1 MYKPKISCLLLGLL
15 SGLVFAP
22 TFLVPALLTLSYL
35 CYLVQKSKSWQ
46 EAAIL
51 GYIFGFGHFLSGIYW
66 ISLGVSV
73 YISDFW
79 WAIPFALFGLP
90 IILAFF
96 ISASCVFSFF
106 VRNNNYYH
114 FIFCL
119 YWVLFEWVRSWIFTG
134 LPWNLIGYAF
144 SFSDILIQ
152 PLNIIGIYGLSFIV
166 IYIFTSFYPFFTK
179 QFNQLKVL
187 LLTSSMTL
195 AVIITYGSVRLHNHP
210 TNFTDIKVRLV
221 QPSIPQTDKWNE
233 EEFWHNLMLHINL
246 SKNSESIVNSV
257 GLGYNE
263 QGTKPIDNR
272 RATSDDVD
280 EPKSIDLVIWSEA
293 ALVVPYDI
301 PAVKSELLGLL
312 NSVDATLITGG
323 ISDNKKR
330 IEEFELYTA
339 MYALEK
345 NGNKLFE
352 YHKSHLVPFGE
363 YMPLKKILPFK
374 KLTHGFIDYT
384 EGNGGLVY
392 LDKYNLKIKPLIC
405 YESIFP
411 DFVRTNNEAADVII
425 NVTNDAW
432 YGKSSGPYQH
442 FYISKSRAVENGLP
456 MIRVAN
462 NGISAIIDPLGR
474 VIKKLDL
481 NETNYI
487 DGLIP
492 KKLDSPTISSRFG
505 NITILL
511 IIFLIFLVNYLLD
524 KKLIKSR
531 N

>member
-22 TFLVPALLTLSYL
+22 TFLLPALLTLSYL
-35 CYLVQKSKSWQ
+35 CYLVQKSKDWQ
-46 EAAIL
+46 EAAKL

-66 ISLGVSV
+66 ISIGVSV

-96 ISASCVFSFF
+96 VSASCVFSFF
-106 VRNNNYYH
+106 VRNNKYYH

-152 PLNIIGIYGLSFIV
+152 SLNIIGIYGLSFIV
-166 IYIFTSFYPFFTK
+166 IYISTSFYPFFTK
-179 QFNQLKVL
+179 QFDQLKVL
-187 LLTSSMTL
+187 LLTSSITL
-195 AVIITYGSVRLHNHP
+195 AVIITYGSLRLHNYP

-221 QPSIPQTDKWNE
+221 QPSIPQTEKWSE

-246 SKNSESIVNSV
+246 SENS
-257 GLGYNE
+257 
-263 QGTKPIDNR
+263 QP
-272 RATSDDVD
+272 
-280 EPKSIDLVIWSEA
+280 IDLVIWSEA

-301 PAVKSELLGLL
+301 PVVKSELLGLL

-330 IEEFELYTA
+330 GEDFELYTA

-363 YMPLKKILPFK
+363 YMPFKKILPFK

-384 EGNGGLVY
+384 EGNGGLVH

-411 DFVRTNNEAADVII
+411 DFVRTNNETADVII

-442 FYISKSRAVENGLP
+442 FHISKSRAVENGLP
-456 MIRVAN
+456 MVRVAN
-462 NGISAIIDPLGR
+462 NGISAITDPLGR
-474 VIKKLDL
+474 VVKKLDL

-492 KKLDSPTISSRFG
+492 KKLDSPTIFSKFG

-511 IIFLIFLVNYLLD
+511 IVFFIFLVNYLLD
-524 KKLIKSR
+524 KKLSKSR

>member
-22 TFLVPALLTLSYL
+22 TFLLPALLTLSYL
-35 CYLVQKSKSWQ
+35 CCLVQKSKDWQ
-46 EAAIL
+46 EAAKL
-51 GYIFGFGHFLSGIYW
+51 GYMFGFGHFLSSIYW
-66 ISLGVSV
+66 ISIGVSV

-96 ISASCVFSFF
+96 VSASCVFSFF
-106 VRNNNYYH
+106 VRNNKYYH

-166 IYIFTSFYPFFTK
+166 IYISTSCYPFFTK
-179 QFNQLKVL
+179 QFDQLKVL
-187 LLTSSMTL
+187 LLTSSITL
-195 AVIITYGSVRLHNHP
+195 TVIITYGSIRLYNHP

-221 QPSIPQTDKWNE
+221 QPSIPQTEKWNE
-233 EEFWHNLMLHINL
+233 EGFWHNLMLHINL
-246 SKNSESIVNSV
+246 SENS
-257 GLGYNE
+257 
-263 QGTKPIDNR
+263 QP
-272 RATSDDVD
+272 
-280 EPKSIDLVIWSEA
+280 IDLVIWSEA

-301 PAVKSELLGLL
+301 PVVKSELLGLL

-330 IEEFELYTA
+330 GEDFELYTA

-363 YMPLKKILPFK
+363 YMPFKKILPFK
-374 KLTHGFIDYT
+374 KLTHGFVDYT

-411 DFVRTNNEAADVII
+411 DFVRTNNETADVII

-442 FYISKSRAVENGLP
+442 FHISRSRTVENGLP
-456 MIRVAN
+456 MVRVAN

-474 VIKKLDL
+474 IIKKLDL

-492 KKLDSPTISSRFG
+492 KKLDSPTIFSKFG

-511 IIFLIFLVNYLLD
+511 IVFFIFLVNYLLD
-524 KKLIKSR
+524 KKLINSR
-531 N
+531 D

>member
-22 TFLVPALLTLSYL
+22 TFLLPALLTLSYL
-35 CYLVQKSKSWQ
+35 CYLVQKSKDWK
-46 EAAIL
+46 EAAKL

-66 ISLGVSV
+66 ISIGVSV

-96 ISASCVFSFF
+96 ISANCVFSFF
-106 VRNNNYYH
+106 VRNNKYYH

-166 IYIFTSFYPFFTK
+166 IYISTSCYPFFTK
-179 QFNQLKVL
+179 QFDQLKVL
-187 LLTSSMTL
+187 LLTSSITL
-195 AVIITYGSVRLHNHP
+195 AVIITYGSVRLYNYP
-210 TNFTDIKVRLV
+210 TDFTDIKVRLV

-246 SKNSESIVNSV
+246 SENPQPV
-257 GLGYNE
+257 
-263 QGTKPIDNR
+263 
-272 RATSDDVD
+272 
-280 EPKSIDLVIWSEA
+280 DLVIWSEA

-330 IEEFELYTA
+330 GEDFELYTA

-363 YMPLKKILPFK
+363 YMPFKKILPFK
-374 KLTHGFIDYT
+374 KLTHGFVDYT

-392 LDKYNLKIKPLIC
+392 LDKYDLKIKPLIC

-411 DFVRTNNEAADVII
+411 DFVRTNNETADVII

-442 FYISKSRAVENGLP
+442 FHISRIRAVENGLP
-456 MIRVAN
+456 MVRVAN

-492 KKLDSPTISSRFG
+492 KKLDSPTIFSKFG

-511 IIFLIFLVNYLLD
+511 IVFFIFLVNYLLD
-524 KKLIKSR
+524 KKLINSR
-531 N
+531 D

>member
-22 TFLVPALLTLSYL
+22 TFLLPALLTLSYL
-35 CYLVQKSKSWQ
+35 CCLVQKSKDWQ
-46 EAAIL
+46 EAAKL

-66 ISLGVSV
+66 ISIGVSV

-96 ISASCVFSFF
+96 VSASCVFSFF
-106 VRNNNYYH
+106 VRNNKYYH

-152 PLNIIGIYGLSFIV
+152 SLNIIGIYGLSFIV
-166 IYIFTSFYPFFTK
+166 IYISTSFYPFFTK
-179 QFNQLKVL
+179 QFDQLKVL
-187 LLTSSMTL
+187 LLTSSITL

-221 QPSIPQTDKWNE
+221 QPSIPQTEKWSE

-246 SKNSESIVNSV
+246 SENS
-257 GLGYNE
+257 
-263 QGTKPIDNR
+263 QP
-272 RATSDDVD
+272 
-280 EPKSIDLVIWSEA
+280 IDLVIWSEA

-301 PAVKSELLGLL
+301 PVVKSELLGLL

-330 IEEFELYTA
+330 GEDFELYTA

-363 YMPLKKILPFK
+363 YMPFKKILPFK
-374 KLTHGFIDYT
+374 KLTHGFVDYT

-411 DFVRTNNEAADVII
+411 DFVRTNNETADVII

-442 FYISKSRAVENGLP
+442 FHISRSRAVENGLP
-456 MIRVAN
+456 MVRVAN

-481 NETNYI
+481 NEINYI

-492 KKLDSPTISSRFG
+492 KKLDSPTIFSKFG

-511 IIFLIFLVNYLLD
+511 IVFFIFLVNYLLD
-524 KKLIKSR
+524 KKLINSR
-531 N
+531 D

>member
-1 MYKPKISCLLLGLL
+1 MYKPKIRCSLFGLL

-22 TFLVPALLTLSYL
+22 TFILPALLTLSYL

-46 EAAIL
+46 EAAKL
-51 GYIFGFGHFLSGIYW
+51 GCIFGFGHFLSGIYW
-66 ISLGVSV
+66 ISIGVSV

-106 VRNNNYYH
+106 VRNNKYYH

-119 YWVLFEWVRSWIFTG
+119 YWVLFEWVRSCILTG

-166 IYIFTSFYPFFTK
+166 IYISTSCYPFFTK

-187 LLTSSMTL
+187 LLTSSITL
-195 AVIITYGSVRLHNHP
+195 AVIITYGSIRLNNNQA
-210 TNFTDIKVRLV
+210 NFTDIKIRLV
-221 QPSIPQTDKWNE
+221 QPSISQTDKWNE
-233 EEFWHNLMLHINL
+233 EELWHNLMLHINL
-246 SKNSESIVNSV
+246 SK
-257 GLGYNE
+257 
-263 QGTKPIDNR
+263 TP
-272 RATSDDVD
+272 
-280 EPKSIDLVIWSEA
+280 EPTDLVIWSEA

-301 PAVKSELLGLL
+301 PAVKAELLGLL
-312 NSVDATLITGG
+312 NSLEAVLITGG

-330 IEEFELYTA
+330 GEDFELYTA

-345 NGNKLFE
+345 NVGKLFE

-411 DFVRTNNEAADVII
+411 DFVRTNNETVDVII

-442 FYISKSRAVENGLP
+442 FYISRSRTIENGLP
-456 MIRVAN
+456 MVRVAN

-481 NETNYI
+481 NEINYI

-492 KKLDSPTISSRFG
+492 KKLNSPTIFSIFG

-511 IIFLIFLVNYLLD
+511 IIFFIFSVNYLLD
-524 KKLIKSR
+524 KKLINSR

>member
-1 MYKPKISCLLLGLL
+1 MYHPKIISLLLGLL

-22 TFLVPALLTLSYL
+22 TFFIPALFTLSYL
-35 CYLVQKSKSWQ
+35 CYLIQKSENWQ
-46 EAAIL
+46 EAAKF
-51 GYIFGFGHFLSGIYW
+51 GYLFGFGHFLSGIYW
-66 ISLGVSV
+66 ISIGVSV
-73 YISDFW
+73 YIADFW

-90 IILAFF
+90 LVLAFF
-96 ISASCVFSFF
+96 ISASSAASFF
-106 VRNNNYYH
+106 YRNSKYYQ

-119 YWVLFEWVRSWIFTG
+119 FWVLFEWVRSWIFTG

-152 PLNIIGIYGLSFIV
+152 PLSIIGIYGLSFIV
-166 IYIFTSFYPFFTK
+166 IYISTSFYPFFTK
-179 QFNQLKVL
+179 QFNQLKIL
-187 LLTSSMTL
+187 LFTSTIILT
-195 AVIITYGSVRLHNHP
+195 VIIIYGTIRLNNYP

-221 QPSIPQTDKWNE
+221 QPSIPQPEKWNE

-246 SKNSESIVNSV
+246 SENSEP
-257 GLGYNE
+257 
-263 QGTKPIDNR
+263 T
-272 RATSDDVD
+272 
-280 EPKSIDLVIWSEA
+280 DLIIWSEA
-293 ALVVPYDI
+293 ALVVPEYI
-301 PAVKSELLGLL
+301 PQVKSELLKML
-312 NSVDATLITGG
+312 NSTNAILITGG
-323 ISDNKKR
+323 ISDNNKHG
-330 IEEFELYTA
+330 EEFELYTA
-339 MYALEK
+339 MYAIAK
-345 NGNKLFE
+345 NGHKLFE

-374 KLTHGFIDYT
+374 KLTHGLIDYK
-384 EGNGGLVY
+384 EGSGGLVY

-411 DFVRTNNEAADVII
+411 DFVRTNNEIADVII

-474 VIKKLDL
+474 VIEKLDL
-481 NETNYI
+481 NEINYI
-487 DGLIP
+487 NGLIP
-492 KKLDSPTISSRFG
+492 KKLNFPTIFSKFG
-505 NITILL
+505 NIAILS
-511 IIFLIFLVNYLLD
+511 IIFCIFLINYLLV
-524 KKLIKSR
+524 KKLDNSG

>member
-22 TFLVPALLTLSYL
+22 TFLLPALLTLSYL
-35 CYLVQKSKSWQ
+35 CYLVQNSKDWQ
-46 EAAIL
+46 EAAKL

-66 ISLGVSV
+66 ISISVSV

-96 ISASCVFSFF
+96 ISVSCVFSFF
-106 VRNNNYYH
+106 VRNNKYYH

-166 IYIFTSFYPFFTK
+166 IYISTSFYPFFTK
-179 QFNQLKVL
+179 QFDQLKVL
-187 LLTSSMTL
+187 LLTSSITL
-195 AVIITYGSVRLHNHP
+195 AVIITFGNIRLYNHP

-221 QPSIPQTDKWNE
+221 QPSIPQTEKWDE

-246 SKNSESIVNSV
+246 SENPQPV
-257 GLGYNE
+257 
-263 QGTKPIDNR
+263 
-272 RATSDDVD
+272 
-280 EPKSIDLVIWSEA
+280 DLVIWSEA

-330 IEEFELYTA
+330 GEHFELYTA

-363 YMPLKKILPFK
+363 YMPFKKILPFK
-374 KLTHGFIDYT
+374 KLTHGFVDYT

-411 DFVRTNNEAADVII
+411 DFVRTNNETADVII

-442 FYISKSRAVENGLP
+442 FYISRSRAVENGLP

-492 KKLDSPTISSRFG
+492 KKLNSPTIFSKFG

-511 IIFLIFLVNYLLD
+511 IVFFIFLVNYLLD

>member
-1 MYKPKISCLLLGLL
+1 MYKPKIISLLLGLL

-22 TFLVPALLTLSYL
+22 TFFIPALFTLSYL
-35 CYLVQKSKSWQ
+35 CYLVQKSENWQ
-46 EAAIL
+46 EAAKL

-66 ISLGVSV
+66 ISIGVSV
-73 YISDFW
+73 YITDFW

-90 IILAFF
+90 IVLAFF
-96 ISASCVFSFF
+96 ISASCLLSFF
-106 VRNNNYYH
+106 AKNSKYYQ

-152 PLNIIGIYGLSFIV
+152 PLSITGIYGLSFVVVFIS
-166 IYIFTSFYPFFTK
+166 TSFYPFFTK
-179 QFNQLKVL
+179 KFNQLKIL
-187 LLTSSMTL
+187 LLTSATIL
-195 AVIITYGSVRLHNHP
+195 TVIVIYGVVRLNNNK

-221 QPSIPQTDKWNE
+221 QPSIPQTEKWNE

-246 SKNSESIVNSV
+246 SKNPQPV
-257 GLGYNE
+257 
-263 QGTKPIDNR
+263 
-272 RATSDDVD
+272 
-280 EPKSIDLVIWSEA
+280 DLVIWSEA
-293 ALVVPYDI
+293 ALVVPFDI
-301 PAVKSELLGLL
+301 PQVKSELLQML
-312 NSVDATLITGG
+312 NATNAILITGG
-323 ISDNKKR
+323 ISDNKKYG
-330 IEEFELYTA
+330 EEFELYTA
-339 MYALEK
+339 MYAVAK
-345 NGNKLFE
+345 NGHKLFE

-363 YMPLKKILPFK
+363 YMPFKKILPFK
-374 KLTHGFIDYT
+374 KLTHGLVDYT

-411 DFVRTNNEAADVII
+411 DFVRTNNEIADLII
-425 NVTNDAW
+425 NITNDTW

-442 FYISKSRAVENGLP
+442 FHISRSRAVENGLP

-481 NETNYI
+481 NEINYI

-492 KKLDSPTISSRFG
+492 QKLSSSTIFSKFSHFTLLLVLSFIFLINYLLAKKLDNSR
-505 NITILL
+505 
-511 IIFLIFLVNYLLD
+511 D
-524 KKLIKSR
+524 
-531 N
+531 

>member
-22 TFLVPALLTLSYL
+22 IFLIPALLTLSYL

-46 EAAIL
+46 EAAKL

-66 ISLGVSV
+66 ISIGVSV

-96 ISASCVFSFF
+96 IFASCVFSFF

-166 IYIFTSFYPFFTK
+166 IYISTSFYPFFTK

-195 AVIITYGSVRLHNHP
+195 TVIITYGSIRLHNHP
-210 TNFTDIKVRLV
+210 KNFTDIKVRLV

-246 SKNSESIVNSV
+246 SENSEPV
-257 GLGYNE
+257 
-263 QGTKPIDNR
+263 
-272 RATSDDVD
+272 
-280 EPKSIDLVIWSEA
+280 DLVIWSEA

-330 IEEFELYTA
+330 REEFELYTA

-442 FYISKSRAVENGLP
+442 FYISRSRAVENGLP

-505 NITILL
+505 NFTILL

>member
-22 TFLVPALLTLSYL
+22 TFLLPALLTLSYL
-35 CYLVQKSKSWQ
+35 CCLVQKSKDWQ
-46 EAAIL
+46 EAAKL

-66 ISLGVSV
+66 ISIGVSV

-96 ISASCVFSFF
+96 VSASCVFSFF
-106 VRNNNYYH
+106 VRNNKYYH

-152 PLNIIGIYGLSFIV
+152 SLNIIGIYGLSFIL
-166 IYIFTSFYPFFTK
+166 IYISTSFYPFFTK
-179 QFNQLKVL
+179 QFDQLKVL
-187 LLTSSMTL
+187 LLTSSITL

-221 QPSIPQTDKWNE
+221 QPSIPQTEKWSE

-246 SKNSESIVNSV
+246 SENS
-257 GLGYNE
+257 
-263 QGTKPIDNR
+263 QP
-272 RATSDDVD
+272 
-280 EPKSIDLVIWSEA
+280 IDLVIWSEA

-301 PAVKSELLGLL
+301 PVVKSELLGLL

-330 IEEFELYTA
+330 GEDFELYTA

-363 YMPLKKILPFK
+363 YMPFKKILPFK
-374 KLTHGFIDYT
+374 KLTHGFVDYT

-411 DFVRTNNEAADVII
+411 DFVRTNNETADVII

-442 FYISKSRAVENGLP
+442 FHISRSRAVENGLP
-456 MIRVAN
+456 MVRVAN

-481 NETNYI
+481 NEINYI

-492 KKLDSPTISSRFG
+492 KKLDSPTIFSKFG

-511 IIFLIFLVNYLLD
+511 IVFFIFLVNYLLD
-524 KKLIKSR
+524 KKLINSR
-531 N
+531 D

>member
-1 MYKPKISCLLLGLL
+1 MYKPKIGCLLLGLL

-22 TFLVPALLTLSYL
+22 TFLIPALLTLSYL

-51 GYIFGFGHFLSGIYW
+51 GYIFGFGHFLSSIYW
-66 ISLGVSV
+66 ISIGVSV
-73 YISDFW
+73 DISDFW

-96 ISASCVFSFF
+96 ISASCTCSFF
-106 VRNNNYYH
+106 ARNSKYYH

-119 YWVLFEWVRSWIFTG
+119 YWVLFEWVRSWILTG
-134 LPWNLIGYAF
+134 LPWNLIGYAL

-152 PLNIIGIYGLSFIV
+152 PLSIIGIYGLSFIV
-166 IYIFTSFYPFFTK
+166 IYISTAFFPFFTK
-179 QFNQLKVL
+179 QFEQLKVL
-187 LLTSSMTL
+187 LLTSIITL
-195 AVIITYGSVRLHNHP
+195 TVIITYGSIRLNSNQA
-210 TNFTDIKVRLV
+210 NFTDIKVRLV
-221 QPSIPQTDKWNE
+221 QPSIPQTNKWNE
-233 EEFWHNLMLHINL
+233 EELWHNLMLHINL
-246 SKNSESIVNSV
+246 SKNAEPLVNSV
-257 GLGYNE
+257 GLEYKERGA
-263 QGTKPIDNR
+263 KPINNR
-272 RATSDDVD
+272 RATRDIVSNS
-280 EPKSIDLVIWSEA
+280 KSIDLVIWSEA

-301 PAVKSELLGLL
+301 PAVKAELLGLL
-312 NSVDATLITGG
+312 NSVDAILITGG
-323 ISDNKKR
+323 ISDNKKQG
-330 IEEFELYTA
+330 EDFEVYTA

-345 NGNKLFE
+345 NGDKLFE

-411 DFVRTNNEAADVII
+411 DFARTNNETADVII

-442 FYISKSRAVENGLP
+442 FHISRSRTIENGLP
-456 MIRVAN
+456 MVRVAN

-481 NETNYI
+481 NEANYI

-492 KKLDSPTISSRFG
+492 EKLNSPTVFSIFG

-511 IIFLIFLVNYLLD
+511 ITFFMFLVNYLLD
-524 KKLIKSR
+524 KKLL